1 MTDIR
6 VYYAYPSDL
15 DIGNSFGQIGEYFA
29 DCGYKET
36 PWVCEQTNIVI
47 DLSDSRSLTS
57 RRFPAFL
64 KLLRQYPHPKS
75 VSLHTHWAKGLL
87 NQILCRTF
95 RLSIDINRTSIVAS
109 VQSDDQ
115 NLISAIH
122 EKVRELFRASVPEA
136 EGLPAVSRLHCRKT
150 VFLAYRFDDVGKKAS
165 AAVRTFLRRL
175 GFDVVEGEGF
185 EAMPIPDKVAERIRS
200 QDILMGLVT
209 PGDFSWVLSEAAF
222 AKGLGKAVI
231 LLVQNDVTFNKGIIG
246 GDYEHLPFPPDNVE
260 KTFVDLLYALPI
272 R

>member
-1 MTDIR
+1 MIDVR

-15 DIGNSFGQIGEYFA
+15 DIGSSFRQIGDYLSE
-29 DCGYKET
+29 CGCKET
-36 PWVCEQTNIVI
+36 PDACEKVQISI
-47 DLSDSRSLTS
+47 RLSESRSLTTK
-57 RRFPAFL
+57 RFPDFL
-64 KLLRQYPHPKS
+64 KLLSQYPHPRS
-75 VSLHTHWAKGLL
+75 MSLHTHWARGLL
-87 NQILCRTF
+87 NRFLGRTF
-95 RLSIDINRTSIVAS
+95 RLSIDIDQSSIITS

-115 NLISAIH
+115 ILSSSVL
-122 EKVRELFRASVPEA
+122 EKVREVFRASAPESD
-136 EGLPAVSRLHCRKT
+136 GLPTVSRLHCRKT
-150 VFLAYRFDDVGKKAS
+150 VFLAYRFDDAGKKAS
-165 AAVRTFLRRL
+165 TAVRTFLRRL

-185 EAMPIPDKVAERIRS
+185 EAKAIPDKVAERIRS
-200 QDILMGLVT
+200 QDILMGVVT

-260 KTFVDLLYALPI
+260 KTFVDLLYALPV